1 MKLTLKTLQQKSF
14 DVEVDASNTIR
25 EVKEKVESSQGFSA
39 DAQKL
44 IYLGRILDDKKTVD
58 EEKISEKDFI
68 VVMIV
73 KPKAAKAKAEEAA
86 TPAPSG
92 SAKVAPAAPAAQRT
106 TSASVASGA
115 AEPATPS
122 PAART
127 AQQQQQQQQQL
138 QTAGDGSQQRDSE
151 SSTGGSAGLGQS
163 SFLAGEQYETAVTN
177 MMEMGYSRDQCVKA
191 MRASFNN
198 PDRAVEYLIS
208 GIPEAALRMADEAD
222 ARNQQHQQQQA
233 SQNEGEGAEQEQ
245 QASDTEPTSA
255 SASGERQTSQAAPA
269 SRASRNLFQ
278 QAEQQAASGQ
288 QQQQQQQQQGAGRID
303 LEVLRQSPQFRQL
316 QMLVRENPQMLSQV
330 LAELAAQQ
338 PQLAVLIRNNQAEF
352 LRMLMEGVY
361 SDDGMA
367 EMMQEA
373 QLAEG
378 EGDDGDGDD
387 GVQYIRV
394 TQEEKEAIERLEAL
408 GFPHGVVVQAYFAC
422 DKNEE
427 LAANYLFEHGHEDM
441 D

>member
-25 EVKEKVESSQGFSA
+25 EVKEKVEGSQGFSA

-127 AQQQQQQQQQL
+127 AQQQQQA

-222 ARNQQHQQQQA
+222 ARNQQQQQQA

-245 QASDTEPTSA
+245 QASDTEATSA
-255 SASGERQTSQAAPA
+255 SASGERQT

-288 QQQQQQQQQGAGRID
+288 QQQQQQAAGRID

>member
-1 MKLTLKTLQQKSF
+1 
-14 DVEVDASNTIR
+14 VDASNTIR

-86 TPAPSG
+86 TPASSG
-92 SAKVAPAAPAAQRT
+92 SAKAAPAAPAAQRT

-127 AQQQQQQQQQL
+127 AQQQQQQQQSQA
-138 QTAGDGSQQRDSE
+138 AGDGSQQRDSE

-222 ARNQQHQQQQA
+222 ARNQQQQS
-233 SQNEGEGAEQEQ
+233 SQNEDEGAEQEQ

-278 QAEQQAASGQ
+278 QAEQQAASG
-288 QQQQQQQQQGAGRID
+288 QQQQQQQGAGRID

>member
-14 DVEVDASNTIR
+14 EVEVDAADTIR
-25 EVKEKVESSQGFSA
+25 QVKEKVESSQGFTA
-39 DAQKL
+39 DSQKL
-44 IYLGRILDDKKTVD
+44 IYLGRILDDKKSVE

-73 KPKAAKAKAEEAA
+73 KAKAAKPKAEAA
-86 TPAPSG
+86 TPVSSG
-92 SAKVAPAAPAAQRT
+92 AAKAVPAAPAAQRT
-106 TSASVASGA
+106 TTARAASSA

-127 AQQQQQQQQQL
+127 ATTQQATSETTRQQ
-138 QTAGDGSQQRDSE
+138 GEESGS
-151 SSTGGSAGLGQS
+151 TGLGQS

-177 MMEMGYSRDQCVKA
+177 MMEMGYSREQCVKA

-208 GIPEAALRMADEAD
+208 GIPEAALRMADEAE
-222 ARNQQHQQQQA
+222 ARNTSQQQPQETA
-233 SQNEGEGAEQEQ
+233 AEDSGEQET
-245 QASDTEPTSA
+245 STESA
-255 SASGERQTSQAAPA
+255 HQSSQTQTPA
-269 SRASRNLFQ
+269 RASRNLFQ
-278 QAEQQAASGQ
+278 QAEQQAAAGQ
-288 QQQQQQQQQGAGRID
+288 QRQGGAGGGID

-316 QMLVRENPQMLSQV
+316 QMLVRENPQMLPQV
-330 LAELAAQQ
+330 LSELAAQQ
-338 PQLAVLIRNNQAEF
+338 PQLAVLIRNNQEEF
-352 LRMLMEGVY
+352 LRMLMEGAF
-361 SDDGMA
+361 SDEEMA
-367 EMMQEA
+367 GMMQARGGDGE
-373 QLAEG
+373 E
-378 EGDDGDGDD
+378 EGDQGDD

-394 TQEEKEAIERLEAL
+394 SQEEKEAIERLEAL

-427 LAANYLFEHGHEDM
+427 LAANYLFEHGNEDM

>member
-86 TPAPSG
+86 TPASSG
-92 SAKVAPAAPAAQRT
+92 SAKAAPAAPAAQRT

-127 AQQQQQQQQQL
+127 AQQQQQQQQSQA
-138 QTAGDGSQQRDSE
+138 AGDGSQQRDSE

-222 ARNQQHQQQQA
+222 ARNQQQQS
-233 SQNEGEGAEQEQ
+233 SQNEDEGAEQEQ

-278 QAEQQAASGQ
+278 QAEQQAASG
-288 QQQQQQQQQGAGRID
+288 QQQQQQQGAGRID

>member
-25 EVKEKVESSQGFSA
+25 EVKEKVESLQGFSA

-92 SAKVAPAAPAAQRT
+92 GAKVAPAAPAAQRT

-122 PAART
+122 PAGRT
-127 AQQQQQQQQQL
+127 AQQQQQQQT
-138 QTAGDGSQQRDSE
+138 QTASDDTQQRDNE

-222 ARNQQHQQQQA
+222 ARNQQQQQQS

-245 QASDTEPTSA
+245 QASDTEPATTTSA
-255 SASGERQTSQAAPA
+255 SASAERQTSQAPPS

-278 QAEQQAASGQ
+278 QAEQQAASG
-288 QQQQQQQQQGAGRID
+288 QQQQGAGRID

-361 SDDGMA
+361 SDDEMA
-367 EMMQEA
+367 DMMQEA

-378 EGDDGDGDD
+378 EGDDGED

>member
-86 TPAPSG
+86 TPASSG
-92 SAKVAPAAPAAQRT
+92 SAKAAPAAPAAQRT

-127 AQQQQQQQQQL
+127 AQQQQQQQQQ
-138 QTAGDGSQQRDSE
+138 QSQAAGDGSQQRDSE

-222 ARNQQHQQQQA
+222 ARNQQQQS
-233 SQNEGEGAEQEQ
+233 SQNEDEGAEQEQ

-278 QAEQQAASGQ
+278 QAEQQAASG
-288 QQQQQQQQQGAGRID
+288 QQQQQQQGAGRID